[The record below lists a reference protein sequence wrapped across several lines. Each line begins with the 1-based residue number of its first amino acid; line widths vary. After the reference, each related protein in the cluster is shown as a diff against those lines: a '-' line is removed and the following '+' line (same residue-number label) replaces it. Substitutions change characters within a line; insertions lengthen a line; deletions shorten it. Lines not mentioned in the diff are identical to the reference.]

1 MRENKQDRLTNEI
14 FNLLNRQVAYGSS
27 LLKLLYAHNSRRLHD
42 SSPLRLAKVLQ
53 EFAHLAA
60 AHELVFQIVK

>member
-1 MRENKQDRLTNEI
+1 MRENKQNRLTNEV
-14 FNLLNRQVAYGSS
+14 FDLLNRKVADGSS

-53 EFAHLAA
+53 ELAHLAA